1 MRFVRRTTLNPRDP
15 RDYRMYVAQTND
27 IIMGGRASLQ
37 LPVGAD
43 ADRSALAQDGLIRFN
58 TDTDNVE
65 VYQGGTWRA
74 LRYAEATKII
84 QQTAGTGD
92 GASVYYGPLNAVY
105 DPGNVA
111 STNNNFDGQN
121 ILVRVENVF
130 QVWTTNYVIAQN
142 PTPTVTSHGSI
153 ISTGATTINVVAT
166 NNASTNFT
174 DTIPNIKVNAVLTAV
189 DGSSN
194 PIFAANTK
202 VSTIG
207 TNSFTIDTAT
217 IADMPA
223 GTVITMTLPSG
234 YYLEFTSPVPLGV
247 VDPKYVTILHGF
259 DK

>member
-1 MRFVRRTTLNPRDP
+1 MRFVRRTTVNPRDP
-15 RDYRMYVAQTND
+15 RDYRLYVSQTND

-43 ADRSALAQDGLIRFN
+43 ADRSGLVSNGLIRFN
-58 TDTDNVE
+58 TETDNVE
-65 VYQGGTWRA
+65 VYQGSTWRA

-92 GASVYYGPLNAVY
+92 GASIYYGPLNAAY
-105 DPGNVA
+105 DPTNV
-111 STNNNFDGQN
+111 SNENNNFDGQN
-121 ILVRVENVF
+121 IIVLVENVF
-130 QVWTTNYVIAQN
+130 QVWTTNYTIVQN
-142 PTPTVTSHGSI
+142 PTPTVTSHSSI
-153 ISTGATTINVVAT
+153 ISSGATTINVVPT

-194 PIFAANTK
+194 PIFAGNTK

-207 TNSFTIDTAT
+207 TSSFTIDTAT

-234 YYLEFTSPVPLGV
+234 YYLSFTSPAPLGIT
-247 VDPKYVTILHGF
+247 DPKYVTVLHGF